1 MKKEVTDFTVI
12 THFRSSGSDGPD
24 ETDDAGVDVEE
35 AAAASAGTS
44 PTTASSVLEESCF
57 KEVKTKNG
65 TRMVL
70 SVSKTFMK
78 LRDLILEKKT
88 LEEQVIRNKK
98 FKFVS

>member
-1 MKKEVTDFTVI
+1 MIDITVI
-12 THFRSSGSDGPD
+12 THFRTSGSDGPD

-35 AAAASAGTS
+35 AAAASAGSS
-44 PTTASSVLEESCF
+44 PTASSVLEESCF

-88 LEEQVIRNKK
+88 LEEQVI
-98 FKFVS
+98 

>member
-1 MKKEVTDFTVI
+1 MKKEVTDFTMI

-35 AAAASAGTS
+35 AAAASSAGTN
-44 PTTASSVLEESCF
+44 PTASSVLEESCF

-88 LEEQVIRNKK
+88 LEEQVLI
-98 FKFVS
+98 